1 MNVDKDCIVGAG
13 ESGPE
18 SDDKGA
24 VNTLGAGE
32 KSQRCT
38 KLGDCLQHGSSG
50 S

>member
-32 KSQRCT
+32 KLQRCT